1 MLAKSKLS
9 KIEVLISKALI
20 DWVFSHNEFVL
31 INNILKEYNQIKKR
45 NQKFKGLI
53 KFMKDLSL
61 FIKHCFCIV
70 CCVEKIQ
77 KVKIQKLQGQK
88 QKHNAFI
95 KMCSVG

>member
-1 MLAKSKLS
+1 
-9 KIEVLISKALI
+9 
-20 DWVFSHNEFVL
+20 
-31 INNILKEYNQIKKR
+31 
-45 NQKFKGLI
+45 
-53 KFMKDLSL
+53 MKDLSL